1 MGAAARYDGPPATLG
16 RQHGQ
21 QDLGTAGHLQASQV
35 PRHGGE
41 TQPGKQNISFPGE
54 KLQTSLLTYLYLY
67 FTTQAGK
74 RRCLGEE
81 LGKSLIFLTLA
92 NIFQRFDVRLQ
103 SGVEVWDDPVHGFTL
118 SPKPFKVTM
127 VQRT

>member
-1 MGAAARYDGPPATLG
+1 MITTNNNYYKR
-16 RQHGQ
+16 
-21 QDLGTAGHLQASQV
+21 
-35 PRHGGE
+35 
-41 TQPGKQNISFPGE
+41 I
-54 KLQTSLLTYLYLY
+54 LYNAI
-67 FTTQAGK
+67 FTTKVGK